1 MAGCLAELCPAV
13 TQKAKFI
20 NYELGYFT
28 KEISKQSVKD
38 ESSSFL
44 LAAYGKMQEEGYKLK
59 EELLGKNE

>member
-13 TQKAKFI
+13 IQKANFV

-28 KEISKQSVKD
+28 KEISKQSDKG
-38 ESSSFL
+38 ESLFL
-44 LAAYGKMQEEGYKLK
+44 LAAYSKMQVEGHKLQ